1 MSDFALGIS
10 ILAAGLLPG
19 AAVIVYVL
27 RLPDIEHWG
36 S

>member
-10 ILAAGLLPG
+10 ILAAGLLLG
-19 AAVIVYVL
+19 AAAIVYVL
-27 RLPDIEHWG
+27 RLSDIEHWG

>member
-10 ILAAGLLPG
+10 ILAAGLLLG
-19 AAVIVYVL
+19 AVIVYVR
-27 RLPDIEHWG
+27 RLPWTEHWG